1 MALAAGVAKGGLTI
15 TATAEN
21 NVITLDAPEV
31 SQLVLRLSDRLVDLD
46 QPVKVLLNGKLAFE
60 GKVSRQA
67 DAILKSLQ
75 QRSDPSS
82 AATALLEI
90 GEPAKP

>member
-1 MALAAGVAKGGLTI
+1 
-15 TATAEN
+15 
-21 NVITLDAPEV
+21 
-31 SQLVLRLSDRLVDLD
+31 LVDLD
-46 QPVKVLLNGKLAFE
+46 QPVKVLLNGKVAFE

>member
-1 MALAAGVAKGGLTI
+1 LALPAGVAKGGLTI
-15 TATAEN
+15 TASAAG

-31 SQLVLRLSDRLVDLD
+31 SQLILRLSDRLVDLD
-46 QPVKVLLNGKLAFE
+46 QPVKVLLNGKAVFE